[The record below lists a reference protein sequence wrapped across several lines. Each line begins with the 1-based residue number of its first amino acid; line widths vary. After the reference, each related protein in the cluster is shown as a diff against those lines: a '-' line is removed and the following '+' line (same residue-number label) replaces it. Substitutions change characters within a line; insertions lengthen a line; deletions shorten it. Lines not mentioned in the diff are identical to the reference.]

1 MDIYET
7 LYLIT
12 VTAQLGGQEF
22 MDTLAVIFAI
32 IVTGYFAGP
41 RLTRSM
47 VWGLTAISAMFVGPM
62 IIILYNTLIRMIS
75 MAKSLPHDQTEQL
88 PYLADFAFLIGPQL
102 GMAILPVSLA
112 CAYAG
117 AIYFVFHC
125 HKKGSVTAAP

>member
-12 VTAQLGGQEF
+12 VTGQLGGQEF

-41 RLTRSM
+41 RLTRPM
-47 VWGLTAISAMFVGPM
+47 VWGLTAISALFVGPM
-62 IIILYNTLIRMIS
+62 IIILYNVLVRMTS
-75 MAKSLPHDQTEQL
+75 MAKSLPLDQIEQL
-88 PYLADFAFLIGPQL
+88 PYLADYTFLIGPQV
-102 GMAILPVSLA
+102 GMAILPASLA
-112 CAYAG
+112 FAYAG